1 MLGSEMQLKRI
12 LLAIGVAISCG
23 QLSLSAGAPPAS
35 ASSNQ
40 VSILQDDNQLQSN
53 PGVTLANLHLLGD
66 QVVKVAVS
74 WDAIAPGPNS
84 RRRPPGFDP
93 ANPAAYPPA
102 NWAIYDEIDRDAHA
116 DGIQVYLDLEGG
128 GPRWA
133 EGPGQP
139 PHPSSHPGWEP
150 SPSAFE
156 AFTHAVGARY
166 DGTYTP
172 AGASTPLPRVSFWS
186 VWNEPNLGAFLSPQG
201 VPGDLSVENSGRV
214 YRNLLEAAWAGLQQ
228 TGHGEDTFLTGELA
242 PRGGNYWGK
251 FQAMKP
257 LVFLRALYCV
267 DSTYRE
273 LRGAAAAIRGCP
285 TTAAGSKRFRAKNP
299 ALFKASGLAD
309 HMWMRWYPPN
319 RDEQRDPNYSSLAD
333 VGQLVTALDRVQ
345 RIYGSTTRLPV
356 YDTEFG
362 YITDPPNAATI
373 HDIGLAPAKYPRPA
387 TAAYY
392 LNWAEYLSW
401 KNPRIMSFD
410 EYLLSDPPPD
420 SSTYTAWS
428 SGLLGWKL
436 RIPKSTYAA
445 WRLPL
450 YLPVTSA
457 KLGHRLEVWGCI
469 RPATY
474 GFLDTGLSQ
483 IADIQ
488 FAAGQSQSF
497 TTVRQVSIGSTSNCY
512 FDVRLEFPRS
522 GSVRLTYTYPSPDSL
537 LPSGY
542 TVYSRPVAITLH

>member
-1 MLGSEMQLKRI
+1 MQVKRI

-23 QLSLSAGAPPAS
+23 ALSLSAGAPPAS

-53 PGVTLANLHLLGD
+53 PGGTLANLRLLGD
-66 QVVKVAVS
+66 QVVKVSVS
-74 WDAIAPGPNS
+74 WEAIAPDPNS
-84 RRRPPGFDP
+84 RRQPRGFHP

-139 PHPSSHPGWEP
+139 PLPSSHPGWEP

-156 AFTHAVGARY
+156 AFTRAVGARY

-201 VPGDLSVENSGRV
+201 VPGDLSVENSGHV
-214 YRNLLEAAWAGLQQ
+214 YRNLLGAAWAGLQQ
-228 TGHGEDTFLTGELA
+228 TGHGEDTFLIGELA
-242 PRGGNYWGK
+242 PRGGNYWGE
-251 FQAMKP
+251 FQAMTP

-267 DSTYRE
+267 DSRYRE

-285 TTAAGSKRFRAKNP
+285 TTAAGSKHFRAQNP
-299 ALFKASGLAD
+299 ALFHASGVAD

-319 RDEQRDPNYSSLAD
+319 RDEQRDPNYSSFAD
-333 VGQLVTALDRVQ
+333 VGQLVRALDRVQ

-373 HDIGLAPAKYPRPA
+373 HEIGLAPAKVS
-387 TAAYY
+387 AAHDC
-392 LNWAEYLSW
+392 
-401 KNPRIMSFD
+401 R
-410 EYLLSDPPPD
+410 
-420 SSTYTAWS
+420 
-428 SGLLGWKL
+428 
-436 RIPKSTYAA
+436 
-445 WRLPL
+445 
-450 YLPVTSA
+450 
-457 KLGHRLEVWGCI
+457 
-469 RPATY
+469 
-474 GFLDTGLSQ
+474 
-483 IADIQ
+483 
-488 FAAGQSQSF
+488 
-497 TTVRQVSIGSTSNCY
+497 
-512 FDVRLEFPRS
+512 
-522 GSVRLTYTYPSPDSL
+522 L
-537 LPSGY
+537 LPQLGR
-542 TVYSRPVAITLH
+542 VPLVEEPANHELRPVPPE